1 MNIRGLKPEDIEVL
15 RAIHK
20 EYYTE
25 EFAFP
30 DFTKHFLGCFTAFDD
45 DNRIISAGGVVTIPE
60 VVLITDK
67 RQSVRARREALLN
80 ILQASMFIADK
91 FSYNQLHVFIQ
102 EHGYEEQLKKNGFRN
117 TKGTSLVL
125 DF

>member
-1 MNIRGLKPEDIEVL
+1 MKPEDLKILEE
-15 RAIHK
+15 IHK
-20 EYYTE
+20 EFYSN

-30 DFTKHFLGCFTAFDD
+30 DFTKHFLGCFTAYDD
-45 DNRIISAGGVVTIPE
+45 ENRIISAGGIQLIPE

-67 RQSVRARREALLN
+67 RQSVRTRREALLN

-91 FSYNQLHVFIQ
+91 FQYNQIHVFIQ

-125 DF
+125 NF